1 MLKATIIVLV
11 AFSLLAC
18 AQAPTNHVGAL
29 TNSELEQ
36 LKDRDEDGV
45 IRQRDLCPETGS
57 AALVTVDGCSS
68 LQTQHFVSVHPLQ
81 FYRNDRILGCAELRS
96 LMALIKHF
104 QLAEEPIE
112 LTLLAHQIQG
122 QAALDRGLFDRRI
135 AYLKERLW
143 AEYRHKLPAIKV
155 RVDTVQVDDAFVMN
169 PNQIAIKAKNL
180 SSGEVLKWHIYSME
194 GRASDEVDAHSAS
207 GW

>member
-1 MLKATIIVLV
+1 MLKATIIALV

-29 TNSELEQ
+29 NNSELEQ

-81 FYRNDRILGCAELRS
+81 FYRDDRILGCAELRS

-122 QAALDRGLFDRRI
+122 QAELDRGLFERRI

-143 AEYRHKLPAIKV
+143 AEYRHQLPAIQV
-155 RVDTVQVDDAFVMN
+155 RVDAVKADDDFVMN
-169 PNQIAIKAKNL
+169 ANQIAIKARNL

-194 GRASDEVDAHSAS
+194 GRAGDDVEAHSAS

>member
-1 MLKATIIVLV
+1 MLKATIIALV

-45 IRQRDLCPETGS
+45 IRQRDLCPQTGS

-81 FYRNDRILGCAELRS
+81 FYRDDRILGCAELRS

-194 GRASDEVDAHSAS
+194 GRAGDEVDAHSAS

>member
-194 GRASDEVDAHSAS
+194 GRAGDEVDAHSAS